1 MIVAMKK
8 QITLLSCILM
18 CTLGAFAQLSSP
30 GVKITD
36 NQQNHATKLYKG
48 IGLDTISCNADTL
61 QYGRYKASSLRGI
74 NVSRGYSLGQF
85 YNAPGRVEISG
96 FTVYAWVSQSV
107 SDSVELICRVYEAD
121 ADSLP
126 KGRLLQ
132 TERIKVDST
141 FGGGLLSVLE
151 KHIRFD
157 STVVT
162 DKPFI
167 LVIESDD
174 TTRVGVVCND
184 WVNRDGD
191 AENLACG
198 TVGGTWYR
206 GLNLNIGGNAL
217 DCDVLFEPH
226 VSYGLSADFTFKD
239 CYNFRDS
246 VRFLNT
252 SSGFLFDPMYN
263 RWAFSNNT
271 RFSCL
276 WNYGNSFGAFY
287 ALDGATRYSS
297 PANYDVRLIVQLL
310 HFKNSTYCID
320 TIVKTIHY
328 QPSNPGF
335 SGINADSLC
344 SGDSALVYA
353 SSDGAISWF
362 RNPQDTAFLSG
373 KAYQSSPLMQ
383 NDTFY
388 VQAVNAQCSSQLI
401 RKIIKVNETP
411 KLLSVKNDSV
421 CLNSIANLSA
431 QASVGTLN
439 WYTSLSSG
447 LPFYTG
453 DVFTT
458 GNLNSNATYYVEANN
473 NNCLSGGRQPVT
485 AYVSSSFAPNDPGV
499 VRDTIVCLLDGDV
512 AITAKTNGLD
522 TVRWYNVPS
531 GGIPFLIGETLP
543 VSVNKLGRQTF
554 YVDAF
559 DGNCASSRLQ
569 VNVRTFTFPQ
579 SNYSPEEIKSC
590 EGDNI
595 EVDLKVSDNGTA
607 YWYDSENS
615 VTPFLTSPVLK
626 LDQYSGDTIVWYQPS
641 NGFCSDTM
649 RHKLR
654 ITAYPYGVLSNGSQT
669 VQICS
674 GKPVLLSA
682 NAQKG
687 EIVWYADSLLNTEL
701 GRGGNLSQP
710 GFSGSSVLYFLA
722 DNQGCRSLPEK
733 YEINVL
739 PSANALFDFSI
750 IEPGSYQ
757 FAARVRNQGFYRWNF
772 GDGST
777 DNGATVS
784 HAFKKN
790 GDYSVVLVVQPQNG
804 CNDTFTRVMSVNGLA
819 SSELLPEQ
827 ISVFKVFPNPF
838 NNLLH
843 IEHPNSAEINHFELN
858 DLLGRIIIKDSFK
871 GEISI
876 PSAHLLPGWYVLTIR
891 NQSQVVSIKL
901 LHH

>member
-1 MIVAMKK
+1 MKK
-8 QITLLSCILM
+8 QLSLLF
-18 CTLGAFAQLSSP
+18 TALGCAMVSLAQFSSP
-30 GVKITD
+30 AVRVSDDQHTSAAG
-36 NQQNHATKLYKG
+36 KLYKG
-48 IGLDTISCNADTL
+48 IGLDTIACNADTL
-61 QYGRYKASSLRGI
+61 QYGRYKASSLRAI

-96 FTVYAWVSQSV
+96 FTLYAWVSQSV

-121 ADSLP
+121 SDSLP
-126 KGRLLQ
+126 KGKLLQ
-132 TERIKVDST
+132 TERIKVDSS

-184 WVNRDGD
+184 WISRDGE

-206 GLNLNIGGNAL
+206 CLNLNIGGNAL
-217 DCDVLFEPH
+217 DCDLLLEPH
-226 VSYGLSADFTFKD
+226 VSYGLSADFSFKD

-276 WNYGNSFGAFY
+276 WNYGNSFGTFY

-297 PANYDVRLIVQLL
+297 AANYDVRLIVQLL
-310 HFKNSTYCID
+310 HFKNATYCID
-320 TIVKTIHY
+320 TIVKTIHF

-335 SGINADSLC
+335 SGINSDSLC

-353 SSDGAISWF
+353 SSDGSISWY

-373 KAYQSSPLMQ
+373 KAYQSGPLMM

-388 VQAVNAQCSSQLI
+388 VQAVNAQCSSQMI

-431 QASVGTLN
+431 QASIGTLN
-439 WYTSLSSG
+439 WYTSLSSS

-453 DVFTT
+453 DVYTT

-485 AYVSSSFAPNDPGV
+485 AYVSSSFAPSDPAV
-499 VRDTIVCLLDGDV
+499 VRDTIVCLLDGNLV
-512 AITAKTNGLD
+512 ITAKTNGID
-522 TVRWYNVPS
+522 TIRWYDVPS
-531 GGIPFLIGETLP
+531 GGTPFLYGETLP
-543 VSVNKLGRQTF
+543 VTVNKLGRQTY

-579 SNYSPEEIKSC
+579 SNYSPEEINSC
-590 EGDNI
+590 EGDDI
-595 EVDLKVSDNGTA
+595 EIDLKVSDNGTA
-607 YWYDSENS
+607 YWYDSENAN
-615 VTPFLTSPVLK
+615 TAFLTSPVLK
-626 LDQYSGDTIVWYQPS
+626 FDQYTGDTIIWYQPS

-649 RHKLR
+649 RHRLK
-654 ITAYPYGVLSNGSQT
+654 ITAHPYGILGNGSQT
-669 VQICS
+669 IQLCS
-674 GKPVLLSA
+674 GKPVLLST

-687 EIVWYADSLLNTEL
+687 EIIWYTDSLLSTEL
-701 GRGGNLSQP
+701 GRGGSLSHP
-710 GFSGSSVLYFLA
+710 GLNESTVYYFLA

-733 YEINVL
+733 YEVNVL

-777 DNGATVS
+777 DNGATVN

-790 GDYSVVLVVQPQNG
+790 GDYNVVLVVQPQNG

-819 SSELLPEQ
+819 SADQ
-827 ISVFKVFPNPF
+827 MVQTTMNIRAYPNPF
-838 NNLLH
+838 GQTLH
-843 IEHPNSAEINHFELN
+843 LKDENSSEINYFELS
-858 DLLGRIIIKDSFK
+858 DLQGRVLITNSFTGK
-871 GEISI
+871 IEV
-876 PSAHLLPGWYVLTIR
+876 PTTNLLPGMYLLSVR
-891 NQSQVVSIKL
+891 NQSKIITMKL
-901 LHH
+901 LHL